1 MPAGADAEVYTNV
14 VIGFTAP
21 TLPVR
26 GKWPK
31 NCRFPETLAQRAPA
45 FAGRAPRHRMGC
57 KFYTFSKTGI
67 VAVRIETPP

>member
-31 NCRFPETLAQRAPA
+31 NCRFPETLAQRCPG
-45 FAGRAPRHRMGC
+45 FCRARAATSHGL
-57 KFYTFSKTGI
+57 
-67 VAVRIETPP
+67 